1 MPRGSPCGCRGFRVS
16 QALND
21 AARNLAANLLRVIA
35 GAGKKH
41 ALIDEATAL
50 LKACRELQPYS
61 GTDAYSY
68 SPIAAIAEGLTDLD
82 WRKNNPAEDFRRGIA
97 GDAKF
102 RPTIAELS
110 RLTRMRALRFAEEA
124 AQIGRVL
131 TAKTRKRIDPA
142 ERAPS
147 RPGWIRLR
155 LSLALRWR
163 PTSTPLSRR
172 TRPSRDKRAGAPR
185 SPASLISRK
194 GAHARRRAAYRRGP
208 KTGRKLRRN
217 EQRR

>member
-1 MPRGSPCGCRGFRVS
+1 MPLSDSLFAKIGAHVGNDFDCPEDPRAVAEAFESS

-142 ERAPS
+142 ERARVAAGLDPS
-147 RPGWIRLR
+147 AAQLGASMAADLDA
-155 LSLALRWR
+155 ALQ
-163 PTSTPLSRR
+163 
-172 TRPSRDKRAGAPR
+172 
-185 SPASLISRK
+185 
-194 GAHARRRAAYRRGP
+194 AHAP
-208 KTGRKLRRN
+208 KPR
-217 EQRR
+217 